1 MTVQESGPCALQLPP
16 ILFVFELAAA
26 SPGLGRRRPWRTLCV
41 LYAVMFGCS
50 SSADT
55 LVQAATSAPVAAA
68 ISFAL
73 LTAWRREGLHGCYA
87 LPQLLPQA
95 ELAGWLALLAL
106 LYATLGVGL
115 GAECVPPVLGG
126 LQTLL
131 ACYTGLLLLL
141 CTLAIHAPDRLD
153 GSRASSPERTG
164 AAAGHGGEE
173 EEGQGQGEGEGEPEW
188 RTLALCALLSAA
200 ISVACVFLPP
210 LKIVAG
216 ALVLLPQYGLSP
228 CGLLW
233 TLLLVGRAL
242 QLQLAACA
250 GGRASAPLLLSLNE
264 PATQPHRD
272 VKLQR
277 GVALRL
283 LSVVALIVA
292 VGGGACLLAGPQ
304 FDRRPG
310 RSREQHVDSGGGE
323 EPWLQLGALGLGA
336 AMLVFA
342 FCCGCGWGCRRFVC
356 KPTAPEPKTS

>member
-1 MTVQESGPCALQLPP
+1 MNVQESGPCALELPR

-115 GAECVPPVLGG
+115 GECVPPVLGG

-131 ACYTGLLLLL
+131 ACYAGLLLLL
-141 CTLAIHAPDRLD
+141 CTLTIHAPDRLD

-164 AAAGHGGEE
+164 AAAGHG
-173 EEGQGQGEGEGEPEW
+173 
-188 RTLALCALLSAA
+188 AA
-200 ISVACVFLPP
+200 A
-210 LKIVAG
+210 
-216 ALVLLPQYGLSP
+216 SP
-228 CGLLW
+228 
-233 TLLLVGRAL
+233 
-242 QLQLAACA
+242 
-250 GGRASAPLLLSLNE
+250 
-264 PATQPHRD
+264 
-272 VKLQR
+272 
-277 GVALRL
+277 
-283 LSVVALIVA
+283 
-292 VGGGACLLAGPQ
+292 GGGADGANM
-304 FDRRPG
+304 
-310 RSREQHVDSGGGE
+310 GGG
-323 EPWLQLGALGLGA
+323 
-336 AMLVFA
+336 
-342 FCCGCGWGCRRFVC
+342 
-356 KPTAPEPKTS
+356 